1 MLTERQRA
9 ALTLAADGQP
19 SKRIGDAL
27 GITDRRALLLLHQAR
42 DRLGAK
48 NIPQAV
54 AIAMRSGVLK

>member
-1 MLTERQRA
+1 MLTERQQA

-19 SKRIGDAL
+19 SKRIGDML

-48 NIPQAV
+48 TIPHAV
-54 AIAMRSGVLK
+54 AIAMRAGLIR